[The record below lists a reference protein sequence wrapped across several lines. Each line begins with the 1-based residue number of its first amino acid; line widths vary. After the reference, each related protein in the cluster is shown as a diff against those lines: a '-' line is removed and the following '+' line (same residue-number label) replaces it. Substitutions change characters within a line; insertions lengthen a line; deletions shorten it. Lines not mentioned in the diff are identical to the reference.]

1 MPSTIWSHL
10 FQEAPDPLSP
20 DYEVSPAIEYL
31 ATELYAKRAFRSVR
45 LTLEL
50 PESQITPDVAR
61 TTSEGIRRYCNRYVR
76 EVERT
81 RISER
86 WRNFAAL
93 AIGVVALAA
102 AVVINRALRSSSSFW
117 SDFFSEGVTVAFW
130 VAVWYPLDNLF
141 FGQWQKRVD
150 LRVYRALRDLDLE
163 VVSRSTRALRLLTT
177 RLTEISE
184 VLDVNFLNVRSH

>member
-1 MPSTIWSHL
+1 LRFRLAFVAGSVLERRVVLDDVVHL
-10 FQEAPDPLSP
+10 FHEAPDPFSP
-20 DYEVSPAIEYL
+20 DYEVSPALEFL
-31 ATELYAKRAFRSVR
+31 ASELYAKRALRSVR

-50 PESQITPDVAR
+50 PGSQITPDVVR

-86 WRNFAAL
+86 WRNVAAL

-102 AVVINRALRSSSSFW
+102 AVVVNRALRSSSSFW

-163 VVSRSTRALRLLTT
+163 VVSSSTRAR
-177 RLTEISE
+177 
-184 VLDVNFLNVRSH
+184 